1 MNDLC
6 REHVDNNF
14 NPLPAACAGEFLPVR
29 DRVVALLERAGH
41 AVRSGEYGAMDDL
54 LAESEAVRA
63 RLVELQRIQMDR
75 IQEENSSINVSLVYL
90 NLLQESLEIIS
101 SLRHLL
107 RASRNFQQ

>member
-1 MNDLC
+1 
-6 REHVDNNF
+6 
-14 NPLPAACAGEFLPVR
+14 
-29 DRVVALLERAGH
+29 
-41 AVRSGEYGAMDDL
+41 
-54 LAESEAVRA
+54 
-63 RLVELQRIQMDR
+63 MDR

>member
-1 MNDLC
+1 
-6 REHVDNNF
+6 
-14 NPLPAACAGEFLPVR
+14 
-29 DRVVALLERAGH
+29 
-41 AVRSGEYGAMDDL
+41 MDDL